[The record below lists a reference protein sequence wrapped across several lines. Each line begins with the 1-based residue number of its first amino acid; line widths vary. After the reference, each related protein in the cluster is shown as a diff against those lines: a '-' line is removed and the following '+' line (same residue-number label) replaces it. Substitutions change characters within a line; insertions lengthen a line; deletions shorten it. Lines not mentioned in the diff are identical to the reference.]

1 MLKGDGFFS
10 AKHMNGA
17 FLAQDIVASWKSC
30 YILAKGMSFGYP
42 GEYAMNESSKDAGLI
57 AVLIKRFEE
66 KRLPVALD
74 LKKKV
79 DRGEKLNDLDIAFLE
94 KVFADAGEIKPLLDR
109 HSEYHQLVV
118 KTVSLYHEI
127 TEKALQNQGSD

>member
-1 MLKGDGFFS
+1 MTD
-10 AKHMNGA
+10 
-17 FLAQDIVASWKSC
+17 
-30 YILAKGMSFGYP
+30 P
-42 GEYAMNESSKDAGLI
+42 SKDAGLI

-79 DRGEKLNDLDIAFLE
+79 DRGEPLNDYDIAFLE

-109 HSEYHQLVV
+109 HSEYHELVG
-118 KTVSLYHEI
+118 KTMSLYQEI
-127 TEKALQNQGSD
+127 TEKALQNQKNE

>member
-1 MLKGDGFFS
+1 
-10 AKHMNGA
+10 MNQA
-17 FLAQDIVASWKSC
+17 
-30 YILAKGMSFGYP
+30 
-42 GEYAMNESSKDAGLI
+42 SKDAGLI

-66 KRLPVALD
+66 NRLPVALD

-109 HSEYHQLVV
+109 HSEYHHLVG
-118 KTVSLYHEI
+118 KAMSLYHEI
-127 TEKALQNQGSD
+127 TEKALQNQERD